1 MITSRI
7 KTLLTTAG
15 CTKVIY
21 ESKELA
27 NLLTDQSNANDVLGL
42 AIQPD
47 SITLN
52 IVGNGI
58 QEAYLPYRVEIM
70 QQVRL
75 EDSAEN
81 NEAKLTY
88 LFQIAERFVLLLI
101 NSQIFQKIPV
111 VTATKIPET
120 KYDTN
125 PIGWSLEL
133 QLKPMENQLNC
144 DENGNWISIP
154 KP

>member
-1 MITSRI
+1 MITSTI

-21 ESKELA
+21 EAKEIA
-27 NLLTDQSNANDVLGL
+27 NLRTDESGPADIIGL

-47 SITLN
+47 TINLN
-52 IVGNGI
+52 IKGNGI
-58 QEAYLPYRVEIM
+58 QEEYIPYRVEIM
-70 QQVRL
+70 QQVNL
-75 EDSAEN
+75 EDSADN
-81 NEAKLTY
+81 NEEKYTY

-101 NSQIFQKIPV
+101 GSEIFQKMDTIP
-111 VTATKIPET
+111 ATKIPET

-133 QLKPMENQLNC
+133 TLKPLENQLKC
-144 DENGNWISIP
+144 DEDGNWIVIP

>member
-1 MITSRI
+1 MITTKI
-7 KTLLTTAG
+7 KTLLTAAG

-21 ESKELA
+21 EAKELA
-27 NLLTDQSNANDVLGL
+27 NLLTDQSKPGDVVGL
-42 AIQPD
+42 ALQPET
-47 SITLN
+47 ITLN

-70 QQVRL
+70 QQVKL

-81 NEAKLTY
+81 NEAKYTY

-101 NSQIFQKIPV
+101 GSEIFQKIPV
-111 VTATKIPET
+111 VTATKILET

-133 QLKPMENQLNC
+133 QLRPLENQLKC
-144 DENGNWISIP
+144 DELGNWIIIP